1 MGAGVLALTLA
12 VGKEGKVP
20 AYAGR
25 HRMGALRA
33 SQRSHDGRRSR
44 RRSGGGPQRGRR
56 VGHCLAHPLQ
66 AALAK
71 AARPPK
77 QGLVEAGGA
86 LAALEAAA
94 ASAPPT
100 FALANDGGA
109 GRRRR
114 GLRAAWLGR
123 RRKARSE
130 RGDERWRGSV

>member
-94 ASAPPT
+94 AR
-100 FALANDGGA
+100 ALAALTPAHYRGA
-109 GRRRR
+109 HRR
-114 GLRAAWLGR
+114 GGDTCPPRLGR
-123 RRKARSE
+123 
-130 RGDERWRGSV
+130 WR